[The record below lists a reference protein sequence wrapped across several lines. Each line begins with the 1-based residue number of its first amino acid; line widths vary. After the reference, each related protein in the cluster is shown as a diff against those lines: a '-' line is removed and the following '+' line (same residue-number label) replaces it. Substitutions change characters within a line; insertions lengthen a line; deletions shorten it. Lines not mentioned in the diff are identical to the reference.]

1 MDEFAMT
8 TIGFIPSKISWGV
21 FYRKVEA
28 FFATTRRDYYRIS
41 HVVSVLEVDKFR
53 IVRSLPQE
61 TGEALMARSPE
72 RQFWRRVNVDI
83 NLLAT
88 PITTS
93 FLFFEGAKE
102 SWIEV
107 RFPSKAYVKITGI
120 GQPGGQ
126 FDHEAKA
133 ALVSLILQLAG
144 AFQSLGFGYKHVA
157 ETELMQPPAVDAL
170 RTYVEKSDRWTGAK
184 LDLLIAGLHS
194 SLVRAEDFEFDP
206 DDPPMNYAKD
216 GYYLFDSLWPSRYE

>member
-8 TIGFIPSKISWGV
+8 TAGFIPIKMSWTAFYKKIG
-21 FYRKVEA
+21 E
-28 FFATTRRDYYRIS
+28 FFSISRRDYYRIS
-41 HVVSVLEVDKFR
+41 HIVSVLEVDRFR

-61 TGEALMARSPE
+61 VGEALMARSPE
-72 RQFWRRVNVDI
+72 REFWRRINVDI
-83 NLLAT
+83 NLVTT

-93 FLFFEGAKE
+93 FLFLERPKE

-107 RFPSKAYVKITGI
+107 RFPSKAFVKITGI

-144 AFQSLGFGYKHVA
+144 TFQSPGFGYKHVG
-157 ETELMQPPAVDAL
+157 ETELMRPPATDTL
-170 RTYVEKSDRWTGAK
+170 RDYVEKSDRWTGDK
-184 LDLLIAGLHS
+184 LGLLMAGLHA

-206 DDPPMNYAKD
+206 DDPPMTYAKD